1 MADFVI
7 SGLGALDEKLARLEN
22 SGKVLDMAS
31 AQMGETLVGR
41 VKDLTPVDTGNLR
54 QSWKRTRP
62 KNGRVEVYNNTEYAS
77 HVEWGHRQK
86 VGRYVPA
93 IGKTLKKPFVEGS
106 HMLRDA
112 VSETK
117 ETFRED
123 MTEILEGL
131 LE

>member
-7 SGLGALDEKLARLEN
+7 SGLGVLDEKLARLEN

-62 KNGRVEVYNNTEYAS
+62 KNGRVEVYNDTEYAS

-93 IGKTLKKPFVEGS
+93 IGKTRKKPFVEGS

-112 VSETK
+112 VAETK
-117 ETFRED
+117 ETFKED

>member
-7 SGLGALDEKLARLEN
+7 SGLGVLDEKLARLEN

-86 VGRYVPA
+86 VGRSVPA

-106 HMLRDA
+106 HTLRDA
-112 VSETK
+112 VADTK

>member
-7 SGLGALDEKLARLEN
+7 SGLGVLDEKLARLEN

-106 HMLRDA
+106 PMLRDA

-117 ETFRED
+117 
-123 MTEILEGL
+123 GL
-131 LE
+131 

>member
-62 KNGRVEVYNNTEYAS
+62 KNGRGEVYNNTEYAS
-77 HVEWGHRQK
+77 HVEWGLSLIH
-86 VGRYVPA
+86 
-93 IGKTLKKPFVEGS
+93 I
-106 HMLRDA
+106 
-112 VSETK
+112 
-117 ETFRED
+117 
-123 MTEILEGL
+123 
-131 LE
+131 

>member
-7 SGLGALDEKLARLEN
+7 SGLGVLDEKLARLEN

-86 VGRYVPA
+86 VGRYVPT

-112 VSETK
+112 VAETK
-117 ETFRED
+117 ETFKED

>member
-7 SGLGALDEKLARLEN
+7 GGLGALDEKLARLEN
-22 SGKVLDMAS
+22 SGRVLNTAA
-31 AQMGETLVGR
+31 AQMGETLVDR

-62 KNGRVEVYNNTEYAS
+62 KNGRVEVYNNTEYAA
-77 HVEWGHRQK
+77 HVEWGHRQR

-112 VSETK
+112 VAETK
-117 ETFRED
+117 GTFKED
-123 MTEILEGL
+123 ITEILEGL
-131 LE
+131 PE